1 MINISHL
8 NFKYPDSNFKLL
20 IDRFEVKEGERVA
33 VIGPSGSGKTTLL
46 NLISGILPTADGDMR
61 VGDYEL
67 NKLNDNQRRNFRI
80 SHIGFIFQDFEL
92 LDYLTVMDN
101 ILHPYRITKALKLD
115 SMVKKR
121 AADLADQMG
130 IGDKLKRKPAA
141 LSQGEQQRVA
151 ICRAM
156 LPKPRLLLADEATG
170 NLDPENKTKILD
182 LLFKSV
188 AMENATLLAV
198 THDHELLPKFDRI
211 IDFKEFRAVVKA
223 T

>member
-1 MINISHL
+1 MIQWL
-8 NFKYPDSNFKLL
+8 
-20 IDRFEVKEGERVA
+20 
-33 VIGPSGSGKTTLL
+33 
-46 NLISGILPTADGDMR
+46 
-61 VGDYEL
+61 
-67 NKLNDNQRRNFRI
+67 
-80 SHIGFIFQDFEL
+80 
-92 LDYLTVMDN
+92 
-101 ILHPYRITKALKLD
+101 
-115 SMVKKR
+115 KKR

-130 IGDKLKRKPAA
+130 IGDKLKRKPVA

-151 ICRAM
+151 ICRAL

-198 THDHELLPKFDRI
+198 THDHELLPKFDRV